1 MTDEF
6 NIGLTDAEWRKV
18 GAYANSLIQNDMT
31 AGKFQNG
38 KSNLQYINQQYKKY
52 KAAGFKHLKYKQS
65 IANPETGGL
74 IKSKKVAGKRKQKL
88 FGMHGKA
95 IESTNTAFVDMTLTG
110 KLKKSLEIIRNIPNG
125 IECGFTRENAVKIIQ
140 GNNRY
145 SRQVVGLSEE
155 NVEKVKVFID
165 NLVFEK
171 LNIHREINID
181 VKF

>member
-6 NIGLTDAEWRKV
+6 NIGLTDTEWRKV

-38 KSNLQYINQQYKKY
+38 KSNLQYISQQYKRY
-52 KAAGFKHLKYKQS
+52 KANGMRRFTKDTKNGTARAGLNKK
-65 IANPETGGL
+65 TGFTT
-74 IKSKKVAGKRKQKL
+74 GKRTGQKI
-88 FGMHGKA
+88 GT

-110 KLKKSLEIIRNIPNG
+110 QLKKSLDVLRNIPNG
-125 IECGFTRENAVKIIQ
+125 IECGFEKHPNALKIIQ

-145 SRQVVGLSEE
+145 GRQIVGLSDE
-155 NVEKVKVFID
+155 NIQKVKVFID

-171 LNIHREINID
+171 LNIHREINIE